1 MADLY
6 LITPP
11 DKIYNRNQN
20 LLLIYPTDNIKQEI
34 QHIFEIND
42 DSWNVYL
49 FEDTDINQNITWLLD
64 MHRICDVTIIDID
77 NIPSFMR
84 DLISY
89 FISFTNTY
97 WRSQG
102 ENLLY
107 NRLSCTRFWHCEDIQ
122 KLNKGNSEL
131 P

>member
-11 DKIYNRNQN
+11 DKIYNKNSN
-20 LLLIYPTDNIKQEI
+20 LLLIYPSDGIKHEIQEI
-34 QHIFEIND
+34 LQETNE
-42 DSWNVYL
+42 SWNLYL
-49 FEDTDINQNITWLLD
+49 FEETNTNENISWLLD
-64 MHRICDVTIIDID
+64 MHRICNISIIDID
-77 NIPSFMR
+77 NTSSSLR

-102 ENLLY
+102 ENFLY
-107 NRLSCTRFWHCEDIQ
+107 NKLSCTRFWHCKDIQ
-122 KLNKGNSEL
+122 ALNKGHSEL
-131 P
+131 S